1 MSRRSI
7 RGLLTLLALTPT
19 AVLAATSPA
28 DADAVSMA
36 ARIMP
41 GSAELTLVTSKRL
54 PDGDY
59 ETRWRGADSSADI
72 VAPAGTWV
80 YEVPA
85 WWQASAGP
93 ALATPRE
100 RSYLTRF
107 IASATAAERDAA
119 ASTGLSY
126 VGTLMIV
133 PPGAMSDAMA
143 SGRARAAS
151 RRPNPP
157 DHSWF
162 NSQSSTFCYGLACT
176 KASGRQY
183 TIQEQ
188 PGQWFIGSYISASG
202 YGGGPD
208 GPIKNAKT
216 SYASAFSKW
225 PGEHGD
231 VIASNSPTGTTYTS
245 NSSRT
250 VGVSLSD
257 GGFGFNETWT
267 LGSHS
272 SYGPNWAHGT
282 ENPAFGAQWHGCS
295 TGSTADYEDVSSAD
309 VNHLGRG
316 QSPYDSLIEQANYN
330 NC

>member
-19 AVLAATSPA
+19 AVLAAISPA

-231 VIASNSPTGTTYTS
+231 VIVSNSPTGTTYTS

>member
-1 MSRRSI
+1 MFPRSSSWVM
-7 RGLLTLLALTPT
+7 GLLALSIT
-19 AVLAATSPA
+19 AGLA
-28 DADAVSMA
+28 DAPAASADALSTA
-36 ARIMP
+36 ARVMP
-41 GSAELTLVTSKRL
+41 GSAELTLVSSKRL

-59 ETRWRGADSSADI
+59 ETRWRGPDSSAEI
-72 VAPAGTWV
+72 AAPAGTWV

-85 WWQASAGP
+85 WWQATASA
-93 ALATPRE
+93 AQMSPRV
-100 RSYLTRF
+100 RSYLAPF
-107 IASATAAERDAA
+107 IDSATAAERYAA
-119 ASTGLSY
+119 ATTGGSY
-126 VGTLMIV
+126 VGTLMLV
-133 PPGAMSDAMA
+133 PPQAA
-143 SGRARAAS
+143 SGTTADGRARAAS
-151 RRPNPP
+151 RRRNPP

-162 NSQSSTFCYGLACT
+162 NGTSSTYCYGLACT

-183 TIQEQ
+183 AIQEE
-188 PGQWFIGSYISASG
+188 PGQWYIGSYISASG
-202 YGGGPD
+202 YGGGPS

-231 VIASNSPTGTTYTS
+231 VIVSNSPSGTTYTT

-257 GGFGFNETWT
+257 GGFGFSESWT

-272 SYGPNWAHGT
+272 SYGPNWPHGT
-282 ENPAFGAQWHGCS
+282 NNPAFGAQWHGCS

-316 QSPYDSLIEQANYN
+316 QNPYDSLIEQANYN

>member
-19 AVLAATSPA
+19 AVLAAISPA

-157 DHSWF
+157 DHSSVQFTVFHVLLWPRVHEG
-162 NSQSSTFCYGLACT
+162 QRTAVHDPGATWPVVHRELHLRVGVWRR
-176 KASGRQY
+176 SGR
-183 TIQEQ
+183 
-188 PGQWFIGSYISASG
+188 
-202 YGGGPD
+202 PD
-208 GPIKNAKT
+208 
-216 SYASAFSKW
+216 
-225 PGEHGD
+225 
-231 VIASNSPTGTTYTS
+231 
-245 NSSRT
+245 
-250 VGVSLSD
+250 
-257 GGFGFNETWT
+257 
-267 LGSHS
+267 
-272 SYGPNWAHGT
+272 
-282 ENPAFGAQWHGCS
+282 
-295 TGSTADYEDVSSAD
+295 
-309 VNHLGRG
+309 
-316 QSPYDSLIEQANYN
+316 
-330 NC
+330 

>member
-1 MSRRSI
+1 MSQRSI
-7 RGLLTLLALTPT
+7 RRVLSLLALTAT
-19 AVLAATSPA
+19 AALATTSAA
-28 DADAVSMA
+28 DAAQGSTA

-41 GSAELTLVTSKRL
+41 GSAQLTLVSSKRL
-54 PDGDY
+54 ASGDY
-59 ETRWRGADSSADI
+59 ETRWRGDDTSADI

-80 YEVPA
+80 YQVPA
-85 WWQASAGP
+85 WWQATAATP
-93 ALATPRE
+93 QATPRV
-100 RSYLTRF
+100 RSALTRF

-119 ASTGLSY
+119 ATTGLSY

-133 PPGAMSDAMA
+133 PPQAMSDAMP
-143 SGRARAAS
+143 SGTAHAAA

-157 DHSWF
+157 DHTWF
-162 NSQSSTFCYGLACT
+162 NARSSTFCYGLACT

-183 TIQEQ
+183 AIQEQ
-188 PGQWFIGSYISASG
+188 PGQWYIGSYISASG
-202 YGGGPD
+202 YGGGYD

-231 VIASNSPTGTTYTS
+231 VIVSNSPSGTSYTS

-257 GGFGFNETWT
+257 GGFGFSESWT

-272 SYGPNWAHGT
+272 SYGPNWPHGT
-282 ENPAFGAQWHGCS
+282 NNPAFGAQWHGCS

-309 VNHLGRG
+309 VNHLGHG
-316 QSPYDSLIEQANYN
+316 QSPYDTLVEQANYN

>member
-7 RGLLTLLALTPT
+7 RRVLTILALTPT
-19 AVLAATSPA
+19 AALAITSAA
-28 DADAVSMA
+28 DADAVSTA
-36 ARIMP
+36 ARVMP
-41 GSAELTLVTSKRL
+41 GSAELTLVSSKRL
-54 PDGDY
+54 RNGDY
-59 ETRWRGADSSADI
+59 ETRWRGADSSADV

-80 YEVPA
+80 YQVPA
-85 WWQASAGP
+85 WWQAIAAP
-93 ALATPRE
+93 AQASPRLRSQLAP
-100 RSYLTRF
+100 F
-107 IASATAAERDAA
+107 IASAAAAELDAA

-133 PPGAMSDAMA
+133 PPQATTNAMA
-143 SGRARAAS
+143 SGSARAAS

-162 NSQSSTFCYGLACT
+162 NGHSATFCYGLACT

-183 TIQEQ
+183 TIQEK

-231 VIASNSPTGTTYTS
+231 VIVSNSPTGTTYTS

-250 VGVSLSD
+250 VGVSLGD

-282 ENPAFGAQWHGCS
+282 ENRAFGAQWHGCS

-309 VNHLGRG
+309 VNHLGHG